1 MYLLSYLYGKSD
13 PLFSFNSDCLIN
25 SGQELLSHVTQLFK
39 WFLRTG
45 KIPTFLLLCTITP
58 IVKDNLG
65 DITSSDNY
73 RAIAIGSL
81 LLKWFDWLVII
92 LEGDKLATDELQFGF
107 QAKSSTSMC
116 TWAINTVV
124 DYYNRHG
131 RPVYACSMDLSKAF
145 DLVAWSKLFP
155 ELQIRGVSP
164 LVLRCLICIY
174 SNKMCNVRW
183 GNVHY
188 LNLTT

>member
-1 MYLLSYLYGKSD
+1 MVFNLGLYFVKDLKDHTFLLGLGEEFRAVQESIDLQVDPSLLGDLDRVNEDAVLQALHKLKNGKSD

-45 KIPTFLLLCTITP
+45 KIPAFLLLCTIIP

-92 LEGDKLATDELQFGF
+92 LEGDKLA
-107 QAKSSTSMC
+107 
-116 TWAINTVV
+116 
-124 DYYNRHG
+124 
-131 RPVYACSMDLSKAF
+131 
-145 DLVAWSKLFP
+145 
-155 ELQIRGVSP
+155 
-164 LVLRCLICIY
+164 
-174 SNKMCNVRW
+174 
-183 GNVHY
+183 
-188 LNLTT
+188 

>member
-1 MYLLSYLYGKSD
+1 MVKCD

-45 KIPTFLLLCTITP
+45 KIPAFLLLCTIIP

-73 RAIAIGSL
+73 RAIAIGSWL
-81 LLKWFDWLVII
+81 FKWFDWLVII
-92 LEGDKLATDELQFGF
+92 LEGDKLAIDELQFGF

-116 TWAINTVV
+116 AWAINTVV

-145 DLVAWSKLFP
+145 DLDSLD
-155 ELQIRGVSP
+155 
-164 LVLRCLICIY
+164 
-174 SNKMCNVRW
+174 
-183 GNVHY
+183 
-188 LNLTT
+188 

>member
-1 MYLLSYLYGKSD
+1 M
-13 PLFSFNSDCLIN
+13 
-25 SGQELLSHVTQLFK
+25 
-39 WFLRTG
+39 
-45 KIPTFLLLCTITP
+45 
-58 IVKDNLG
+58 DNLG
-65 DITSSDNY
+65 DITS
-73 RAIAIGSL
+73 IAIGSL

-145 DLVAWSKLFP
+145 DLVAWSSSLSYKSEAFLHW
-155 ELQIRGVSP
+155 
-164 LVLRCLICIY
+164 Y
-174 SNKMCNVRW
+174 
-183 GNVHY
+183 
-188 LNLTT
+188 